1 LKFEKIHQKKLK
13 GREIDIPI
21 RDEKTNL
28 GGDFKSRNRPSRG
41 KSTSKVKKP
50 GAANTVRKDE
60 RERKKKKEGL
70 FENSEV

>member
-1 LKFEKIHQKKLK
+1 LKFEKIQRKKLK
-13 GREIDIPI
+13 A
-21 RDEKTNL
+21 EKSIFRF
-28 GGDFKSRNRPSRG
+28 GKKKKPWGDCKSRNRPSRG

-70 FENSEV
+70 FKNSEV